1 MDYSKLNFLL
11 NSIAPSSHLTKKAA
25 CVYLIRKNL
34 GYKDKLQDLLSIS
47 AGPMIKKIESNESLM
62 YLITQ
67 GTDSDIEY
75 FALIIFQTHLK
86 TSLGIL

>member
-47 AGPMIKKIESNESLM
+47 AGPMIKK
-62 YLITQ
+62 
-67 GTDSDIEY
+67 
-75 FALIIFQTHLK
+75 
-86 TSLGIL
+86 